1 MFFHHNS
8 KTRRPIRIFKDQC
21 LSLKRQIRN
30 FKSGFS
36 EKATTPFLNNH
47 LQQHAPQFV
56 LYQGQCIIDR
66 ISCQALIFETGR
78 IPNHQRRDQ
87 GQRRKLAISDGIK
100 LIRSDTAKKDERS
113 GIARTYIYVRNKARL
128 VRRAVFLFNSV
139 EFHFEELH
147 PCRSVAR
154 EFAAFGPGFGCD
166 GDLVTDRPAGSLKT
180 PFENIAGDRK
190 IVLAVVT
197 I

>member
-1 MFFHHNS
+1 MENEIHAEIDEKDAEFRREKQLFFHHNS

-36 EKATTPFLNNH
+36 EKATTPFLNSH
-47 LQQHAPQFV
+47 LEQHAPHFV

-78 IPNHQRRDQ
+78 FPNHQRRDQ

-100 LIRSDTAKKDERS
+100 LIRSDTAKKTS
-113 GIARTYIYVRNKARL
+113 VPGSLAYTYIYVY
-128 VRRAVFLFNSV
+128 
-139 EFHFEELH
+139 
-147 PCRSVAR
+147 
-154 EFAAFGPGFGCD
+154 
-166 GDLVTDRPAGSLKT
+166 
-180 PFENIAGDRK
+180 
-190 IVLAVVT
+190 
-197 I
+197 